1 MDTLAAIG
9 YDDRHRDPFSL
20 SPVFAKAARAMT
32 LEPYS
37 PEKLDQFAL
46 GLLDLAAILRKMA
59 NDSREHGIT
68 DLSLHDKKAQDWFGR
83 LDHWAHKVQAE
94 VQMQIVQARASRR
107 ASTVDL
113 HE

>member
-1 MDTLAAIG
+1 MAAIG
-9 YDDRHRDPFSL
+9 YDNRHRDHFFL

-46 GLLDLAAILRKMA
+46 ELLDVAAILRTMA
-59 NDSREHGIT
+59 NNSREHGIT
-68 DLSLHDKKAQDWFGR
+68 DLSLHDKKAQEWFSK

-107 ASTVDL
+107 ASSVDRR
-113 HE
+113 E